1 MTNILQYAIMGVE
14 NKEVE
19 FMVTQTAWPFGDL
32 DNEDSLSTSQR
43 MVSQLLQRKEACAN
57 LSVGQSRSLMALGIE
72 VAQSREENTG
82 RTMQEAAQIA
92 GLDSG
97 FWVILEEGKALPE
110 EVTSEVLRVV
120 ARSVG
125 VEVGRLEAAM
135 KP

>member
-1 MTNILQYAIMGVE
+1 
-14 NKEVE
+14 
-19 FMVTQTAWPFGDL
+19 MVTQTAWPFRDP
-32 DNEDSLSTSQR
+32 DKEDGISTTKR
-43 MVSQLLQRKEACAN
+43 MVSQLLQRKEAYAN
-57 LSVGQSRSLMALGIE
+57 LSAEQARSLMALGIE

>member
-1 MTNILQYAIMGVE
+1 
-14 NKEVE
+14 
-19 FMVTQTAWPFGDL
+19 
-32 DNEDSLSTSQR
+32 
-43 MVSQLLQRKEACAN
+43 
-57 LSVGQSRSLMALGIE
+57 MALGIE